1 MEDLHSF
8 EIFSIIL
15 SVFFR
20 FVNSQ
25 EFSVFTMLLRL
36 FLLQIS
42 LFNCLIVFFFARNWK
57 KQKLGFVYPFS
68 IAYQKLTLVW
78 ICLSN
83 LWILKVNYCWICSW
97 LGFSEY
103 FWLCWSCGD
112 GSNYISSGFI
122 DFRCWWCCC
131 PVCYSVFSSIYYWI
145 VTCHCW
151 RANLALY

>member
-68 IAYQKLTLVW
+68 IAYQKLTLV
-78 ICLSN
+78 
-83 LWILKVNYCWICSW
+83 
-97 LGFSEY
+97 
-103 FWLCWSCGD
+103 
-112 GSNYISSGFI
+112 
-122 DFRCWWCCC
+122 
-131 PVCYSVFSSIYYWI
+131 
-145 VTCHCW
+145 
-151 RANLALY
+151 